1 MPGKQTSKR
10 LFSGVMLVMHVY
22 RPYNDDKDEFLCL
35 MKNRLPA
42 AGSEGKKICAIL
54 KSNHFYQTKNGD
66 YRSLGFFVKYER
78 DYMKNRNFILLLL
91 IMLLFCAGCSD
102 RTKKEEMPTT
112 VTVWHVYGGQADSPL
127 NDLIDQ
133 FNQTV
138 GKEQK
143 INVQVTS
150 VSNTNTIHEL
160 VLASANGEPGAS
172 ELPDLF
178 ISYPKTVMALPDDSI
193 LVDYRDYFSE
203 EELSAFIPAFVEEG
217 IINERLLILP
227 VAKSTEIMFINQ
239 TIFDR
244 FSQATGVTIEDLG
257 TWEGLYK
264 AAEIYAAWTDAQT
277 PDIQGDAKSLF
288 VHDYYFNYFQVGAE
302 SLGEN
307 FFRGDELAFG
317 PAFQRAWEPLA
328 QAAIQGGVWLKGGY
342 ATESIRTGDSI
353 VSVASSASILYYSD
367 VVTYPDN
374 TSENI
379 TIISRPCPVFE
390 NGEKMV
396 MQRGAG
402 FCTVRSTPER
412 ERAAVTFLKWLT
424 EPEHNVEF
432 VTQTGYMPVTQ
443 AAFDNELPKA
453 IEGLESA
460 KYASLYQ
467 AYLDTQENYEFYVP
481 PQLETYLSLEM
492 ALEDHVRAQLALGRK
507 DYLDAGE
514 TGLEQISREHF
525 QIFREIM
532 ER

>member
-1 MPGKQTSKR
+1 
-10 LFSGVMLVMHVY
+10 
-22 RPYNDDKDEFLCL
+22 
-35 MKNRLPA
+35 
-42 AGSEGKKICAIL
+42 
-54 KSNHFYQTKNGD
+54 
-66 YRSLGFFVKYER
+66 
-78 DYMKNRNFILLLL
+78 
-91 IMLLFCAGCSD
+91 
-102 RTKKEEMPTT
+102 MPTT
-112 VTVWHVYGGQADSPL
+112 ITVWHVYGGQADSPL
-127 NDLIDQ
+127 NDLIEQ

-160 VLASANGEPGAS
+160 VLSAANEEPGAS

-193 LVDYRDYFSE
+193 LLDYRDYFTE
-203 EELSAFIPAFVEEG
+203 DELSAFLPAFLDEG
-217 IINERLLILP
+217 TVHDRLVVLP
-227 VAKSTEIMFINQ
+227 VAKSTEIMFINK

-244 FSQATGVTIEDLG
+244 FAQATGVTIEDLD
-257 TWEGLYK
+257 TWEGLFQ
-264 AAEIYAAWTDAQT
+264 AAETYAAWTDAQT
-277 PDIQGDAKSLF
+277 PDVPGDAKSMF

-302 SLGEN
+302 SLGED
-307 FFRGDELAFG
+307 FFQGDKLAFG
-317 PAFQRAWEPLA
+317 STFERAWEPLA
-328 QAAIQGGVWLKGGY
+328 RAALRGGVWLKGGY

-374 TSENI
+374 TSEDI

-390 NGEKMV
+390 DGEKLV

-412 ERAAVTFLKWLT
+412 EQAAVTFLKWLT

-432 VTQTGYMPVTQ
+432 VTRTGYMPVTKT
-443 AAFDNELPKA
+443 AFEQELPKA

-467 AYLDTQENYEFYVP
+467 AYLDTQANYEFYVP
-481 PQLETYLSLEM
+481 PQLETYLSLETT
-492 ALEDHVRAQLALGRK
+492 LEDQVRVQLALGRQE
-507 DYLDAGE
+507 YLEAGE
-514 TGLEQISREHF
+514 TGLDQISLERF
-525 QIFREIM
+525 QAFREIM

>member
-1 MPGKQTSKR
+1 MKVR
-10 LFSGVMLVMHVY
+10 
-22 RPYNDDKDEFLCL
+22 RIAAFLL
-35 MKNRLPA
+35 
-42 AGSEGKKICAIL
+42 AG
-54 KSNHFYQTKNGD
+54 
-66 YRSLGFFVKYER
+66 
-78 DYMKNRNFILLLL
+78 ILLAYC
-91 IMLLFCAGCSD
+91 CASCSD
-102 RTKKEEMPTT
+102 TAKKEETPTT
-112 VTVWHVYGGQADSPL
+112 ITVWHVYGGQTDSPL
-127 NDLIDQ
+127 NDLIDK

-138 GKEQK
+138 GKEQQ

-160 VLASANGEPGAS
+160 VLAAANGEPGAP

-178 ISYPKTVMALPDDSI
+178 VSYPKTVMALPDDSI

-203 EELSAFIPAFVEEG
+203 EELSAFLPAFVEEG
-217 IINERLLILP
+217 TVNDRLVVLP
-227 VAKSTEIMFINQ
+227 VAKSTEIMYINQ

-244 FSQATGVTIEDLG
+244 FSQATGVTIENLD
-257 TWEGLYK
+257 TWEGLFQ
-264 AAEIYAAWTDAQT
+264 AAETYAAWTDAQT
-277 PDIQGDAKSLF
+277 PDIPGDAKSMF

-302 SLGEN
+302 SLGED
-307 FFRGDELAFG
+307 FFQGDELAFG
-317 PAFQRAWEPLA
+317 PAFQTAWEPLA
-328 QAAIQGGVWLKGGY
+328 RAALQGGVWLKGGY
-342 ATESIRTGDSI
+342 ATEPIRTGDSI

-374 TSENI
+374 TSEEI

-390 NGEKMV
+390 NGEKLV

-412 ERAAVTFLKWLT
+412 EWAAVTFLKWLT

-432 VTQTGYMPVTQ
+432 VTQAGYMPVTW
-443 AAFDNELPKA
+443 AAFENQLPKA

-467 AYLDTQENYEFYVP
+467 AYLDTQANYEFYVP
-481 PQLETYLSLEM
+481 PQMETYLNLETT
-492 ALEDHVRAQLALGRK
+492 LEDQVRSQLALGRQ

-514 TGLEQISREHF
+514 TGLEQISADRL
-525 QIFREIM
+525 QTFREIM

>member
-1 MPGKQTSKR
+1 MRHRT
-10 LFSGVMLVMHVY
+10 FI
-22 RPYNDDKDEFLCL
+22 FLL
-35 MKNRLPA
+35 IA
-42 AGSEGKKICAIL
+42 
-54 KSNHFYQTKNGD
+54 
-66 YRSLGFFVKYER
+66 V
-78 DYMKNRNFILLLL
+78 LLLG
-91 IMLLFCAGCSD
+91 AGCSG
-102 RTKKEEMPTT
+102 TMNKEETPIT

-127 NDLIDQ
+127 NDLIDR

-138 GKEQK
+138 GKEQR

-160 VLASANGEPGAS
+160 VLAAANGEPGAS

-203 EELSAFIPAFVEEG
+203 EELSAFLPAFVEEG
-217 IINERLLILP
+217 MVDNRLLILP
-227 VAKSTEIMFINQ
+227 VAKSTEIMFINK

-244 FSQATGVTIEDLG
+244 FSQATGVTLEDLD
-257 TWEGLYK
+257 TWEGLFR
-264 AAEIYAAWTDAQT
+264 AAEIYAAWTDGQT
-277 PDIQGDAKSLF
+277 PDVLGDAKSMF

-302 SLGEN
+302 SLGED

-317 PAFQRAWEPLA
+317 PAFQTAWEPLA
-328 QAAIQGGVWLKGGY
+328 QAALQGGVWLEGGY
-342 ATESIRTGDSI
+342 ATASLRTGDSI

-374 TSENI
+374 TSEDI

-390 NGEKMV
+390 NGEKLV

-432 VTQTGYMPVTQ
+432 VTRTGYMPVTQ
-443 AAFDNELPKA
+443 TAFENELPKA
-453 IEGLESA
+453 IEKLESP
-460 KYASLYQ
+460 KYVSLYQ
-467 AYLDTQENYEFYVP
+467 AYLDTQANYKFYVP
-481 PQLETYLSLEM
+481 PQLETYLSLET
-492 ALEDHVRAQLALGRK
+492 ALEDHVRAQLALGRA
-507 DYLDAGE
+507 DYLEAGE
-514 TGLEQISREHF
+514 TGLEQISSDRL
-525 QIFREIM
+525 QTFRAIM